1 MCTRDALTVNAACVW
16 LASIRAMLNKQREV
30 FPAVMTQPHRN
41 YSLSFEDP
49 QSTLTAE
56 DYPTIP
62 QTRPF
67 DDVAQCLIEAQHD
80 DKLLNALTRFFS
92 HAEQLIALTP
102 DAYPDFRSTLRAFQ
116 VFIEKSTEQQQLLAA
131 LTLWIRWLS
140 ASQKPSTPTEP
151 ITSLMVLTSLRL
163 ADVAV
168 PMLSELHSHQH
179 TVERLKDSERQLHDA
194 MDYAQIGHWSS
205 PYEGSRSQWSP
216 QIYDLLGL
224 ERTCPPGLDTLKSVI
239 DEDFMPHFIAARQ
252 RSFETGEDFF
262 LECPITR
269 PSDGERRWIECR
281 GQVHYLVSGEPER
294 LSGFIQDITS
304 RKESEE
310 AITQLAYFDSLTT
323 LPNRRWLLDKL
334 AQQCD
339 SLAHHRNHCAVLYID
354 IDDFKKIIDL
364 YGHQYGDRLLILMTQ
379 RISSFLRP
387 QDILARIGHDE
398 FILMLCGLPEEYPQ
412 ALEQANQLSTQLLE
426 MLAQPYTVDEHKFV
440 NSASIGM
447 VLFNDN
453 SIAAEELINRAGMAL
468 THAKHDGKNVS
479 HLYHSTIQDKV
490 LQRLHLESS
499 LRQAVEL
506 NQLALFYQPQVH
518 SPNMTIGAEALIRW
532 FHPEHGLIA
541 PDDFIPL
548 AEETGLIISIGNWVL
563 EQACLQLSRWQSN
576 FQYLTLSVN
585 VSYKQFTHSDFVA
598 TVESVL
604 ERYPILP
611 GTLKLE
617 LTETLLVDDIELTIA
632 HMQALKAHGVIFSL
646 DDFGTGYSS
655 LQYLKRLPISQI
667 KIDRSFVSELEDNPN
682 DQSIVTATIALAK
695 ALDIDV
701 IAEGVETQSQ
711 EAFLREHG
719 CNTYQ
724 GYYYSPPLSLCD
736 FERYLQAN
744 VRRLT

>member
-1 MCTRDALTVNAACVW
+1 MIDINTSDVRHEA
-16 LASIRAMLNKQREV
+16 REV

-41 YSLSFEDP
+41 RSLSFEG
-49 QSTLTAE
+49 QQGRLTAE

-67 DDVAQCLIEAQHD
+67 DDVARCLIEAQRD
-80 DKLLNALTRFFS
+80 DRLLNALTHFFR
-92 HAEQLIALTP
+92 HAEQAMALTP
-102 DAYPDFRSTLRAFQ
+102 NAYQDFRSTLRAFNA
-116 VFIEKSTEQQQLLAA
+116 FIEKNTEQQQLLAA
-131 LTLWIRWLS
+131 LALWIRWLS

-151 ITSLMVLTSLRL
+151 MTSLVVFASQRL

-168 PMLSELHSHQH
+168 PMLSDLHSHH
-179 TVERLKDSERQLHDA
+179 HAFERLRDSERRLHDA

-205 PYEGSRSQWSP
+205 PYEGTRSQWSP

-239 DEDFMPHFIAARQ
+239 DEDFMPDFIAARQ
-252 RSFETGEDFF
+252 RCFETGEDFF
-262 LECPITR
+262 LECPVTR
-269 PSDGERRWIECR
+269 QSDGERRWIECR
-281 GQVHYLVSGEPER
+281 GQVHYLKSGEPER

-310 AITQLAYFDSLTT
+310 TITQLAYFDPLTS

-334 AQQCD
+334 TQQCD
-339 SLAHHRNHCAVLYID
+339 SLAHRRSYCAVLHID

-364 YGHQYGDRLLILMTQ
+364 YGHPCGDTLLMLITK
-379 RISSFLRP
+379 RICALLRP
-387 QDILARIGHDE
+387 QDTLARIGHDE
-398 FILMLCGLPEEYPQ
+398 FMLMLCGLPEKYPL
-412 ALEQANQLSTQLLE
+412 ALEQVDQWSTQLLE
-426 MLAQPYTVDEHKFV
+426 TLAQPYTIDEHKFV

-447 VLFNDN
+447 ALFNDN
-453 SIAAEELINRAGMAL
+453 SVGAEELIDRAGMAL
-468 THAKHDGKNVS
+468 TYAKHDGKNVS
-479 HLYHSTIQDKV
+479 HLYHSTIQDKL

-499 LRQAVEL
+499 LRQALEL

-518 SPNMTIGAEALIRW
+518 GTHLTIGAEALIRW

-548 AEETGLIISIGNWVL
+548 AEETGLIISIGDWVL
-563 EQACLQLSRWQSN
+563 EQACLQLSRWQSD

-585 VSYKQFTHSDFVA
+585 VSYKQFTHPDFV
-598 TVESVL
+598 TKVESVL

-632 HMQALKAHGVIFSL
+632 HMQALKVRGIIFSL

-682 DQSIVTATIALAK
+682 DQSIVTATIAMAK
-695 ALDIDV
+695 ALGIDV
-701 IAEGVETQSQ
+701 IAEGVETHAQA
-711 EAFLREHG
+711 AFLREHG
-719 CNTYQ
+719 CDTHQ

>member
-1 MCTRDALTVNAACVW
+1 
-16 LASIRAMLNKQREV
+16 
-30 FPAVMTQPHRN
+30 MTEPQHN
-41 YSLSFEDP
+41 NSLIFEG
-49 QSTLTAE
+49 QHGTLTPE
-56 DYPTIP
+56 DYPSMP
-62 QTRPF
+62 QARPF

-80 DKLLNALTRFFS
+80 EKLLNALTHFFS
-92 HAEQLIALTP
+92 HAEAAMALTP
-102 DAYPDFRSTLRAFQ
+102 DAYQDFCSMLRAFNA
-116 VFIEKSTEQQQLLAA
+116 FMEKSTERQQLLAA
-131 LTLWIRWLS
+131 LALWIRWLS
-140 ASQKPSTPTEP
+140 ASQKSSEPTEP
-151 ITSLMVLTSLRL
+151 MTSLMVFASQRL
-163 ADVAV
+163 ADVTV
-168 PMLSELHSHQH
+168 PILSELHSHQH
-179 TVERLKDSERQLHDA
+179 TFERLRDSERRLHDA

-205 PYEGSRSQWSP
+205 PYEGTLSEWSP

-224 ERTCPPGLDTLKSVI
+224 ERTYPPGLDTLTSVI
-239 DEDFMPHFIAARQ
+239 DEDFMPYFIAARQ
-252 RSFETGEDFF
+252 RCFETGEDFF

-310 AITQLAYFDSLTT
+310 AITQLAYFDPLTT

-339 SLAHHRNHCAVLYID
+339 SLVHHRNHCAVLYID

-453 SIAAEELINRAGMAL
+453 SIAADELINRTGMAL
-468 THAKHDGKNVS
+468 AYAKQDGKNVAR
-479 HLYHSTIQDKV
+479 LYHQAIQDSA
-490 LQRLHLESS
+490 LQRLQLESS
-499 LRQAVEL
+499 LRQAIEL
-506 NQLALFYQPQVH
+506 NQLALYYQPQVH
-518 SPNMTIGAEALIRW
+518 GTHLTVGAEALIRW
-532 FHPEHGLIA
+532 FHPENGLIA

-548 AEETGLIISIGNWVL
+548 AEETGIIISIGNWVL

-598 TVESVL
+598 KVESVL

-617 LTETLLVDDIELTIA
+617 LTETMVVEDIELTIA
-632 HMQALKAHGVIFSL
+632 HMQALKARGIIFSL

-682 DQSIVTATIALAK
+682 DQSIVTATIAMAK

-701 IAEGVETQSQ
+701 IAEGVETQAQ
-711 EAFLREHG
+711 AAFLQEQG

-736 FERYLQAN
+736 FEHYLQASS
-744 VRRLT
+744 RR